1 MARSILADV
10 TVDFSLDGHG
20 PPAYERHLVPAV
32 FAECA
37 DRLLDM
43 VPPRPGD
50 RVLDV
55 ACGTGIVARRA
66 ATRADLSRLAGADAN
81 PGMLDVA
88 RSVPVPAAPN
98 AQVDWYDADATDL
111 PFSDAS
117 FDVVYCQQGLQYI
130 TDRTAALREMARVL
144 APGGRLGLAIWRS
157 IDHSPGFGLLVEEL
171 ERQVGPEAAAI
182 MRTPFA
188 GPSLDEVRELLAQ
201 AGLADAVGDTA
212 PVGASFA
219 SPREFLRIQV
229 LASPRDGLARLLL
242 GDERNPKGEHGEPVE
257 QGDHGGGEA
266 SGWRLDLGNLD
277 RTLAPYVGARGLVL
291 PMRTWLI
298 SARRAAVPT
307 VGRRP

>member
-1 MARSILADV
+1 MDRRPTNATSYPRSSPNAP
-10 TVDFSLDGHG
+10 TGSSTWC
-20 PPAYERHLVPAV
+20 R
-32 FAECA
+32 
-37 DRLLDM
+37 R
-43 VPPRPGD
+43 D
-50 RVLDV
+50 RVI
-55 ACGTGIVARRA
+55 AY
-66 ATRADLSRLAGADAN
+66 S
-81 PGMLDVA
+81 M
-88 RSVPVPAAPN
+88 SPAAPGSWRDGRRL
-98 AQVDWYDADATDL
+98 VRIFL
-111 PFSDAS
+111 AS
-117 FDVVYCQQGLQYI
+117 LVPTPTRGCSTWL
-130 TDRTAALREMARVL
+130 ARSRSR
-144 APGGRLGLAIWRS
+144 RL
-157 IDHSPGFGLLVEEL
+157 
-171 ERQVGPEAAAI
+171 
-182 MRTPFA
+182 RTPRSTGTTPMPPIYRSPTRA
-188 GPSLDEVRELLAQ
+188 STSCTASRVCSTSPTGRPRCVRWPASWPPAAGSVWPSGGPSTTVRASGCWSRSWSARSGRRRRRSCEPRSPARASNEVRELLAQ

-242 GDERNPKGEHGEPVE
+242 GDERNAKGEHGEPVE